1 MDPNPLFSAPILLA
15 WATYFVGVAS
25 PGPSIMA
32 IMSVAMGSGRQA
44 ALIFAGGVASGA
56 FFWAVTATL
65 GVSAAIAAYPPIIS
79 AIKIA
84 GGLYFLWLGYRAA
97 RSAWRARVPAAPIA
111 TAKPHAYIWLYVR
124 GLLMHLTNPKA
135 ILIWTSIVAMGANVG
150 ITRSVSGAG
159 ALAAQVA
166 SPWLVTVGC
175 MLIGTTVFASYALL
189 FSTAR
194 ARRIYAAC
202 QLWLDAGLAVM
213 FVLAG
218 ISLLSTSI

>member
-15 WATYFVGVAS
+15 WATYLVGVAS

-44 ALIFAGGVASGA
+44 ALIFASGVASGA

-65 GVSAAIAAYPPIIS
+65 GVSAAIVAYPPIVT

-97 RSAWRARVPAAPIA
+97 RSAWRARVMVAPSA
-111 TAKPHAYIWLYVR
+111 GEKRHAYAWLYVR

-135 ILIWTSIVAMGANVG
+135 VLIWTSIVAMGANVG
-150 ITRSVSGAG
+150 MGD
-159 ALAAQVA
+159 ALSATGHAPTGMA
-166 SPWLVTVGC
+166 SPWGVTIGC

-218 ISLLSTSI
+218 ISLLSSSI

>member
-1 MDPNPLFSAPILLA
+1 MDLHPLISAPILLA

-32 IMSVAMGSGRQA
+32 IMSVAMSSGRQA
-44 ALIFAGGVASGA
+44 ALIFAAGVASGA
-56 FFWAVTATL
+56 FFWAITATV
-65 GVSAAIAAYPPIIS
+65 GVSAAIVAYPPIIT

-97 RSAWRARVPAAPIA
+97 RSAWRARVAAPAAAA
-111 TAKPHAYIWLYVR
+111 TTPRAYTWWYVR

-135 ILIWTSIVAMGANVG
+135 VLIWTSIVAMGANVG
-150 ITRSVSGAG
+150 MASVAG
-159 ALAAQVA
+159 APGDSPTGIA
-166 SPWLVTVGC
+166 SPWRVTIGC
-175 MLIGTTVFASYALL
+175 MLIGTMVFASYALL

-202 QLWLDAGLAVM
+202 QVWLDAGLAVM

-218 ISLLSTSI
+218 ISLLSTAI

>member
-1 MDPNPLFSAPILLA
+1 MDLHPLFSAPILLA

-44 ALIFAGGVASGA
+44 ALIFASGVASGA
-56 FFWAVTATL
+56 FFWAITATV
-65 GVSAAIAAYPPIIS
+65 GVSAAIIAYPPIVT

-97 RSAWRARVPAAPIA
+97 RSAWRTRVAAPVEA
-111 TAKPHAYIWLYVR
+111 AAKPHAHAWLYVR

-135 ILIWTSIVAMGANVG
+135 VLIWTSIVAMGADAGMADGMGATGMSPVG
-150 ITRSVSGAG
+150 
-159 ALAAQVA
+159 VA
-166 SPWLVTVGC
+166 SPWRVTIGC

-194 ARRIYAAC
+194 ARRVYAAC

-218 ISLLSTSI
+218 ISLLGTAI